1 MACRQHLVLPLALG
15 WVYGVRSIF
24 GLCLDHSGV
33 NSASNNL
40 PLSIFI
46 GAAGWFT
53 TEPAAP
59 RSEGTETSF
68 GGFLQS
74 RSTRE
79 FWCSGQSC
87 RLSRPLLCCFRG
99 RSLCTCSNSCTDF
112 PHLEGWMAPR
122 ISVSLPQAEEKAILN
137 CRYPRMRL

>member
-68 GGFLQS
+68 MCFSKAEAHVNSGAAASPADCHVLFCAAFVADHSARAQIAALIFLIWRVGWHQELVFPF
-74 RSTRE
+74 RK
-79 FWCSGQSC
+79 QKK
-87 RLSRPLLCCFRG
+87 RPF
-99 RSLCTCSNSCTDF
+99 SIADT
-112 PHLEGWMAPR
+112 PE
-122 ISVSLPQAEEKAILN
+122 
-137 CRYPRMRL
+137 